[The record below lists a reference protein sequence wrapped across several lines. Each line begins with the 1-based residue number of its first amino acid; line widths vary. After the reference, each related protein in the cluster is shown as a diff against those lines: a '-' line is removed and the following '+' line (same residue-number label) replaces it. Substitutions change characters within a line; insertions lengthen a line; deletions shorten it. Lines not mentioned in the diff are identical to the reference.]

1 MKRFIIGSLMAL
13 TIGTSAFAGIHH
25 YEGYRNEAGRGHH
38 HHYRRENCRIN
49 PDNERM
55 RILMAEKRPE
65 IRKELLNEKPDW
77 NKIEKLN
84 TEIAVKK
91 SQAVTERMK
100 YRFENQQDRM
110 ERIRRNAPLPPL
122 PPKM

>member
-1 MKRFIIGSLMAL
+1 MKRFLIGSLMAL

-25 YEGYRNEAGRGHH
+25 NGHRNETGRGHH
-38 HHYRRENCRIN
+38 HHYRRESCRIN

-55 RILMAEKRPE
+55 RILMAEKRLE

-77 NKIEKLN
+77 NKIEKIN

-91 SQAVTERMK
+91 SQAATERMK
-100 YRFENQQDRM
+100 YRFENQQNRK
-110 ERIRRNAPLPPL
+110 ERIQRRNSPLPPQI
-122 PPKM
+122 

>member
-13 TIGTSAFAGIHH
+13 TIGTSAFAGIHY

-55 RILMAEKRPE
+55 RILMAEKRLE

-77 NKIEKLN
+77 NKIEKIN

-91 SQAVTERMK
+91 SQAATERVK
-100 YRFENQQDRM
+100 YRFENQQNRK
-110 ERIRRNAPLPPL
+110 ERIQRRNSPLPSQI
-122 PPKM
+122 

>member
-1 MKRFIIGSLMAL
+1 MKRFLIGSLIAL

-25 YEGYRNEAGRGHH
+25 NGHRNEVRRVHH
-38 HHYRRENCRIN
+38 KNYKRENCRIN

-55 RILMAEKRPE
+55 RILMAEKRLE

-77 NKIEKLN
+77 NKIEKIN

-91 SQAVTERMK
+91 SQAATERMK
-100 YRFENQQDRM
+100 YRFENQQNRK
-110 ERIRRNAPLPPL
+110 ERIQRRNSPLPSQI
-122 PPKM
+122 

>member
-1 MKRFIIGSLMAL
+1 MKRFIIGSLMVLA
-13 TIGTSAFAGIHH
+13 IGTSAFAGIHH
-25 YEGYRNEAGRGHH
+25 YEGYRNEAGRGH

-55 RILMAEKRPE
+55 RILMAEKRLE

-91 SQAVTERMK
+91 SQCITENMK

-110 ERIRRNAPLPPL
+110 ERIRRNAPQLPL
-122 PPKM
+122 PPQV

>member
-1 MKRFIIGSLMAL
+1 MKRFIIGSLMVL
-13 TIGTSAFAGIHH
+13 TIGTSVFAGVHH
-25 YEGYRNEAGRGHH
+25 NSYRNETRKGHH
-38 HHYRRENCRIN
+38 SHYKKENCRIN

-55 RILMAEKRPE
+55 RILTAEKRLE

-77 NKIEKLN
+77 NKIERLN

-91 SQAVTERMK
+91 SQATTERMK

-110 ERIRRNAPLPPL
+110 KKLQRKNASLPSQV
-122 PPKM
+122 

>member
-13 TIGTSAFAGIHH
+13 TIGTSAFAGIHY
-25 YEGYRNEAGRGHH
+25 YEGYRNETGRGHH

-55 RILMAEKRPE
+55 RILMAEKRLE

-91 SQAVTERMK
+91 SQALTERMK
-100 YRFENQQDRM
+100 YRFEN
-110 ERIRRNAPLPPL
+110 
-122 PPKM
+122 

>member
-55 RILMAEKRPE
+55 RILMAEKRLE

-91 SQAVTERMK
+91 SQCITENMK

-110 ERIRRNAPLPPL
+110 ERIRRNALL

>member
-13 TIGTSAFAGIHH
+13 TIGTSAFARIHH

-55 RILMAEKRPE
+55 RILMAEKRLE
-65 IRKELLNEKPDW
+65 IRKELLNEEPDW

-110 ERIRRNAPLPPL
+110 ERIRRNAPQPSL
-122 PPKM
+122 PPKI

>member
-25 YEGYRNEAGRGHH
+25 YEGYRNEAGRGYH

-55 RILMAEKRPE
+55 RILMAEKRLE

-91 SQAVTERMK
+91 SQAVIERMK

-110 ERIRRNAPLPPL
+110 ERIRRNAPQPPL